1 MGEAAFINI
10 NDGAAGQF
18 IRRHFLLE
26 DAPCVGARPGMTQRF
41 FIGDPHPAQGV
52 IDPLLAHAQTPRPF
66 ILIRVRV
73 FAHVTGQRHGIDLD
87 SRLAAACLRDGVF
100 EPARDAGNPHAKPS
114 RHLRDGEV
122 FPLANRQN
130 LPAK

>member
-1 MGEAAFINI
+1 MGEAAFVDRN
-10 NDGAAGQF
+10 NGATGQF

-26 DAPCVGARPGMTQRF
+26 GAPCVGARPGMTQRF

-66 ILIRVRV
+66 ILICVRV
-73 FAHVTGQRHGIDLD
+73 FAHVARQRHGVDLD
-87 SRLAAACLRDGVF
+87 GRLAAGRLWIGIFD
-100 EPARDAGNPHAKPS
+100 PARDAGNPHAKPS
-114 RHLRDGEV
+114 RRLGNGKV